1 MFAYPCPSCRHR
13 LLAPPAR
20 AGHRSI
26 CPKCLEPLTVPHPE
40 QVAAGP
46 FAPSDLSPAEPYQPL
61 DHLIPLEV
69 DAALDTPQP
78 MNTLPANP
86 DVHVASG
93 QGATLTEPFLDLEP
107 VKLPAITPA
116 PVTVTGPVTARP
128 GPPPTPRPFL
138 RDDEGKVVLIPTGLF
153 GVDVAAE
160 LSAAISMR
168 MAPPPVPSADRSYAV
183 VGWAVGTLVG
193 LGAWVMGV
201 WVSAAWLPYV
211 ALVGGAMIAF
221 AFLWRAYLS
230 GRGGAW
236 GLGLLSLLP
245 PVGLVQLLRPA
256 SGYGRKPLLFAVTG
270 GVLCGL
276 FALGG
281 SAKKWV
287 DEHFEAQV
295 VPGAAEP
302 PDEPAAETAEQLAG
316 RLGNKADRDGAKKG
330 LMRIGPAA
338 EPAVRAQLTT
348 KSESA
353 VLTACDVLEQIG
365 TAESV
370 AALRKLA
377 DDPATSK
384 AVRIEA
390 TGAADVIE
398 KRLAVGK

>member
-46 FAPSDLSPAEPYQPL
+46 FAPPDPTPAKPFLPLSE
-61 DHLIPLEV
+61 LIPLEV
-69 DAALDTPQP
+69 DPVLDTPQP
-78 MNTLPANP
+78 VNTLPAAG
-86 DVHVASG
+86 DVAVASG
-93 QGATLTEPFLDLEP
+93 QGAILTEPFLDLAGVKQPP
-107 VKLPAITPA
+107 VTPA
-116 PVTVTGPVTARP
+116 PLAVRR
-128 GPPPTPRPFL
+128 GPPLTPRSIL
-138 RDDEGKVVLIPTGLF
+138 RDDEGKVVLVPTGLF

-168 MAPPPVPSADRSYAV
+168 MAPPPIPAADRSYAV

-221 AFLWRAYLS
+221 GFLWRAYLS

-236 GLGLLSLLP
+236 GSGLLTLLP
-245 PVGLVQLLRPA
+245 PVALVQLLRPV
-256 SGYGRKPLLFAVTG
+256 SGYGRKPLLFAVSG

-276 FALGG
+276 FAVGG
-281 SAKKWV
+281 PAKRWI
-287 DEHFEAQV
+287 DERFEVQA
-295 VPGAAEP
+295 VPEQPAES
-302 PDEPAAETAEQLAG
+302 AEQLAQ
-316 RLGNKADRDGAKKG
+316 RLGEKADRDGAKKG
-330 LMRIGPAA
+330 LVRLGPPA
-338 EPAVRAQLTT
+338 EPAVRAQLAAR
-348 KSESA
+348 SESA
-353 VLTACDVLEQIG
+353 VLAACDVLEQIG

-370 AALRKLA
+370 AALRRLA

-390 TGAADVIE
+390 TSAADAIE
-398 KRLAVGK
+398 QRLAGGK